1 MSVFSVRIVCYRKEV
16 REEIVCKKERKAGR
30 EIQRGNCGSDV
41 QYAERRSKARLLARR
56 AGLPAT
62 RHKYPV
68 RAWGSFCLTPSQRQ
82 PAYDQIQVTAHQ
94 DAVALFEAYAKAG
107 DDAQLKTW
115 AAKTLPHLKQHLTM
129 AQKLK

>member
-1 MSVFSVRIVCYRKEV
+1 VSVFSVRIVCYRKEV

-62 RHKYPV
+62 GHKVSRSCVLLFNAFPATAGKWPRRHHTALKKLT
-68 RAWGSFCLTPSQRQ
+68 ASFLKARLH
-82 PAYDQIQVTAHQ
+82 DRK
-94 DAVALFEAYAKAG
+94 AV
-107 DDAQLKTW
+107 
-115 AAKTLPHLKQHLTM
+115 
-129 AQKLK
+129 